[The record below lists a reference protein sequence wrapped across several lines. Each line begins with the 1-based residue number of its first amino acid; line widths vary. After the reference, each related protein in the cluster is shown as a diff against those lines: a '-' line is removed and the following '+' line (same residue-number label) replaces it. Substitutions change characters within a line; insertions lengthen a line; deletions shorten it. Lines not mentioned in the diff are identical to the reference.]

1 MNGVHDMGGMHGF
14 GPVEPEANE
23 PVFHHPWEARAFALI
38 RAMAYSGAWNIDES
52 RVSREVLPPHVYLG
66 SSYYARWTL
75 GLEILL
81 SERGLVDADEV
92 SAGHA
97 LRPGKP
103 LARKLGVE
111 QAAAVRTR
119 GSYARPADAPAR
131 YAPSDLVRAR
141 NINPVTHT
149 RLPRYVRGHVG
160 VVEAVRGCHVFPDT
174 NAIGAGENP
183 QWLYCVRFA
192 GRELWGDDADPTV
205 QVSVEAWESYLE
217 PASVA
222 VQKSASFSQRVRNA
236 DF

>member
-23 PVFHHPWEARAFALI
+23 PVFHADWEARAFALT
-38 RAMAYSGAWNIDES
+38 RAMAYTGAWNIDES

-81 SERGLVDADEV
+81 RERGLVDADELA
-92 SAGHA
+92 AGHA

-103 LARKLGVE
+103 VRRTLTAVDAARV
-111 QAAAVRTR
+111 QPR
-119 GSYARPADAPAR
+119 GSYARAAAAPAR
-131 YAPSDLVRAR
+131 YRAGDRVRAR
-141 NINPVTHT
+141 NINPATHT

-160 VVEAVRGCHVFPDT
+160 VIETVRGCHVYPDT

-183 QWLYCVRFA
+183 QWLYCVRFD
-192 GRELWGDDADPTV
+192 GRELWGADADPSV
-205 QVSVEAWESYLE
+205 KVSVEAWEPYLE
-217 PASVA
+217 PA
-222 VQKSASFSQRVRNA
+222 
-236 DF
+236 